1 MELYREILTKALMYG
16 QVRVTFEN
24 PGMDV
29 SKIIEGTCYQ
39 ALEKIKAIIDDD
51 SLDDPSCFMKIEE
64 IVNTLEEIGSTGG
77 FRHDFG

>member
-29 SKIIEGTCYQ
+29 SKIIESTCYQ